1 MSLSTILQHVKK
13 KGQPPPRNVGT
24 KSGPITASS
33 LSSASPSAS
42 STVKGHAS
50 FKNGDRKEVDPV
62 VAMLKEKRRLER
74 EKKEQEMRAK
84 KGLPAKKPAKER
96 APKLGKSATSI
107 KSANG
112 LAHSTN
118 SSRSLH
124 TGRSSNLA
132 RLSAYPADSSE
143 QKLTKK
149 LSFNDLMKRASKI
162 DQSKLSITLRNK
174 SKSPETATG
183 SGASSSTVR
192 PVKSKSVT
200 PKLLAN
206 PASRVPTRVPDSIKR
221 PSSKG
226 VSSRNSSN
234 SSTNGRKPERKAD
247 ISASSAPVRTPLPV
261 RGPSSM
267 LEAKLKDKP
276 TLRDRDRNRNGRH
289 TSRPSSHQYADEYE
303 YDDSDLDSFIASED
317 DEEERDR
324 YSRHDGQD
332 YDRDEIWAIFN
343 RGKKRN
349 YYNRFDDDSDVDD
362 MEATGADILE
372 EEQASRRRA
381 ELEDRR
387 ELEEEKRLAALKRAR
402 KLKRN

>member
-96 APKLGKSATSI
+96 APKSGKSATSI

-132 RLSAYPADSSE
+132 RSSAYPADSSE
-143 QKLTKK
+143 QKSTKK

-200 PKLLAN
+200 PKLSAN
-206 PASRVPTRVPDSIKR
+206 PASRVPTRVPDSIK
-221 PSSKG
+221 P
-226 VSSRNSSN
+226 
-234 SSTNGRKPERKAD
+234 D

-276 TLRDRDRNRNGRH
+276 TSRDRDRNRNGRH

-402 KLKRN
+402 KSKRN